1 MFGTVALG
9 VALVAVSSRSERAM
23 FQSGL
28 PMPGVFATIGTELAE
43 NPRLFLR
50 GDRDPS
56 AFFARLDPGVDEPAP
71 AAEDE
76 GVLAPIERALVFV
89 GPDEQLPAPG
99 PIEIEPLGGLPDGPQ
114 LAYRPDTSRPPEVG
128 DSPYFPITTPDGR
141 LPPSD
146 PANPGVTIPT
156 ATPVPEPATWAMML
170 VGFIGMG
177 AILRSRRSRCVT
189 LTAAR

>member
-43 NPRLFLR
+43 NPRRFLR
-50 GDRDPS
+50 DSDPS

-71 AAEDE
+71 AGEEE
-76 GVLAPIERALVFV
+76 GLIAPIEQALMFV
-89 GPDEQLPAPG
+89 GPDEQLPAAG
-99 PIEIEPLGGLPDGPQ
+99 PIEIEPLDGLPDGPQ
-114 LAYRPDTSRPPEVG
+114 LAYRPDSYRAPEAG
-128 DSPYFPITTPDGR
+128 DSPYSPISTPDR
-141 LPPSD
+141 SPQ
-146 PANPGVTIPT
+146 PGDIPTPGGTIPT

-170 VGFIGMG
+170 VGLMMVGS
-177 AILRSRRSRCVT
+177 ILRSRRSRRGPMHF
-189 LTAAR
+189 AR

>member
-1 MFGTVALG
+1 MFGAVALG
-9 VALVAVSSRSERAM
+9 LALVAVSSRSERAM

-99 PIEIEPLGGLPDGPQ
+99 PIEI
-114 LAYRPDTSRPPEVG
+114 APPFRHRSW
-128 DSPYFPITTPDGR
+128 SPTFPTGR
-141 LPPSD
+141 SL
-146 PANPGVTIPT
+146 PT
-156 ATPVPEPATWAMML
+156 AL
-170 VGFIGMG
+170 I
-177 AILRSRRSRCVT
+177 RR
-189 LTAAR
+189 ARQR